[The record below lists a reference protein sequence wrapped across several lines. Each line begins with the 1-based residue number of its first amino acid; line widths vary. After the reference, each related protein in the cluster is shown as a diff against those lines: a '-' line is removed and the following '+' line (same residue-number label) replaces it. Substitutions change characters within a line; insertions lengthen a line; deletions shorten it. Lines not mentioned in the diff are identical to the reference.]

1 MDAPQESHFILR
13 LPERLAKRLRDA
25 LEASAWDTVED
36 ATTSVGGRRTVAA
49 TAVDSV
55 DQGFSS
61 AGNSLAADNTGQ
73 ASSRQL
79 LASTKTE
86 QFWLVFFPENRNGR
100 LAALRIGNETQ
111 YEEHFGFMFD
121 LPCIVE
127 SWKTLDGRTVYKC
140 ADVHQIL
147 QIYEDPKDLP
157 TGTEETLGD
166 GLTPASRGFL
176 ERHRPEEPKYSA
188 IEVAQHEEIIKYALD
203 FRKPWN
209 GPMPVSVDVDE
220 EVVEEEIW
228 VPLPKEEMPK
238 PPEASV
244 ITQASASVANMEKLP
259 NETPLEAAPVSLPTE
274 TDQLAS
280 ELDKEEMPK
289 PPEASVIT
297 QASASVAN
305 MEKLPNETPRE
316 AAPVSLPT
324 ETDQLASE
332 LEEAL
337 LQDSEPATT
346 EERPSATAVSA
357 ARQAEQARKDLLR
370 RNLEQRIAELERE
383 ISRIANPLLRSR
395 VQRRLEQTK
404 AELDQLN
411 AAD

>member
-280 ELDKEEMPK
+280 EL
-289 PPEASVIT
+289 
-297 QASASVAN
+297 
-305 MEKLPNETPRE
+305 
-316 AAPVSLPT
+316 
-324 ETDQLASE
+324 
-332 LEEAL
+332 EEAL